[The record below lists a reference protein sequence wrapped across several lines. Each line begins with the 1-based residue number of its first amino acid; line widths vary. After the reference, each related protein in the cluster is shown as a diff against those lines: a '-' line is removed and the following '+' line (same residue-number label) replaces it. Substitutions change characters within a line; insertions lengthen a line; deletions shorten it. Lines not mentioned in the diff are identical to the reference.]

1 MKLFGDE
8 SSKNYGEKA
17 FRKSLKP
24 SSKIHSY
31 TKLFNFL
38 LKCTFILELVFI
50 SLGRFVYS
58 NTLKSP
64 DQNALKPKTFC
75 GKKHLVWSTETQPQL
90 IKMIKHIKNKGNS
103 RFICVCFTAIMAGIT
118 KYFKEVLNSSFK

>member
-17 FRKSLKP
+17 FQKSLKP
-24 SSKIHSY
+24 SSK
-31 TKLFNFL
+31 LFQADFL
-38 LKCTFILELVFI
+38 LKFAFILELVFI

-58 NTLKSP
+58 NTLKFP
-64 DQNALKPKTFC
+64 DQNALKPKTFS
-75 GKKHLVWSTETQPQL
+75 GKKHLVWASETQPQL
-90 IKMIKHIKNKGNS
+90 INMIKHIKNKGNS